1 MSVFPPLPPS
11 REGFGARNETNIEI
25 NYELGIMNY
34 KLFCKNMLKN
44 TNSATSD
51 KLRVTSYELLVKFR
65 LIQIKNEGVNNKMRL
80 KV

>member
-1 MSVFPPLPPS
+1 
-11 REGFGARNETNIEI
+11 
-25 NYELGIMNY
+25 
-34 KLFCKNMLKN
+34 MLKN